1 MAFPATY
8 NINYYKGDTY
18 EFLIKPKN
26 SSGNDFVV
34 TDVLYSVAFKLAPTR
49 GGPSGETISGEAT
62 ILSENSVLCSITPS
76 VSALLDST
84 KTYAYDVRITNLS
97 DSDIVYTLI
106 NGSINIV
113 EGVT

>member
-8 NINYYKGDTY
+8 NINYYKGDTF

-49 GGPSGETISGEAT
+49 GGPPEQTIQGEAT
-62 ILSENSVLCSITPS
+62 ILSENSVLCAITPS
-76 VSALLDST
+76 VAALLDST
-84 KTYAYDVRITNLS
+84 KTYVYDVRITNLT
-97 DSDIVYTLI
+97 DSEVVYTLL
-106 NGSINIV
+106 NGTVNIF